1 MRLGRDGRSHV
12 DLIERI
18 AQHTSAARDGDEAL
32 LSAVTAICKWT
43 GFPLGHAYLVERDP
57 ELPLPPSGLWHGAV
71 PQYAPLIELTADTPL
86 APGIGLPG
94 RVMSTGRPET
104 ILELFADP
112 NLPRRTIA
120 CEVGLRSAFAFPVHS
135 GDRCLAVL
143 EFFSPVH
150 ADPGQRL
157 LDVCLHIGRQLG
169 RLLAAMGVEEALR
182 ESERRFRS
190 FANSANDAMI
200 TADES
205 GMIVSWNRGAERM
218 FGYGPDEVAGKPLSL
233 LMPGRYRTRHDTG
246 LRRVVEGGVAAS
258 RLIGS
263 TVEVVGL
270 RKDGTEFPI
279 ELSLS
284 TWESGDGRFFG
295 GIIRDIADRKRAEE
309 HARALDTAP
318 DPIVK
323 VDAERVIRVANA
335 RAEELFGAI
344 VGRPVATLVAPLW
357 RVRTIRHFAAD
368 SREPLEGIA
377 LRADGSEFDAELTL
391 STEDGG
397 LTSVIRDVSQR
408 RRYERRL
415 RHLADHDGLT
425 GLVNRRRFEECI
437 DGDGA
442 VVLLG
447 LDRFKYVND
456 AHGHT
461 AGDDVLRAVAAA
473 RPPAGRAGAVV
484 ARLGGDEFAVLLDGA
499 SLEEAARI
507 GDELV
512 GAVAECRSS
521 QGFAVAASAGVVRLG
536 DAERPLLAA
545 DLAMHAAKEAGGNRI
560 HVTHGGDSRV
570 AGMQARAARA
580 DQVRRA
586 LAEDRFTLYWQPI
599 VDLAGGEAT
608 RYELLLRMIGS
619 DGAIV
624 LPGAFIE
631 VAERFGLI
639 GELDRWVIRRAIR
652 LLAEREDVQLE
663 VNVSGCSLTDAELPS
678 FVERELSGA
687 GVDPGRLIFEITETS
702 AIADMEQAREFA
714 ERLTRLGCRFALD
727 DFGAGFSS
735 FHYLKYLPLDYLK
748 IDGDF
753 VRKLASSPTDRLV
766 VKAMVDI
773 ARGMGMKTI
782 AEFVEDAETVEL
794 LRELGVD
801 YSQGYH
807 HGRPVPVGLSEACEQ
822 LPQQRGQV
830 SLLDL

>member
-1 MRLGRDGRSHV
+1 MS
-12 DLIERI
+12 
-18 AQHTSAARDGDEAL
+18 
-32 LSAVTAICKWT
+32 
-43 GFPLGHAYLVERDP
+43 VE
-57 ELPLPPSGLWHGAV
+57 G
-71 PQYAPLIELTADTPL
+71 
-86 APGIGLPG
+86 
-94 RVMSTGRPET
+94 
-104 ILELFADP
+104 
-112 NLPRRTIA
+112 
-120 CEVGLRSAFAFPVHS
+120 
-135 GDRCLAVL
+135 
-143 EFFSPVH
+143 
-150 ADPGQRL
+150 
-157 LDVCLHIGRQLG
+157 
-169 RLLAAMGVEEALR
+169 ALR
-182 ESERRFRS
+182 ASERRFRS
-190 FANSANDAMI
+190 FADSANDAMI
-200 TADES
+200 TADER
-205 GMIVSWNRGAERM
+205 GRVVSWNRAAERM
-218 FGYGPDEVAGKPLSL
+218 FGYRVDEIAGKPLSL
-233 LMPGRYRTRHDTG
+233 LMPERFRAPHDAG
-246 LRRVVEGGVAAS
+246 LRRVVQGGVAAS
-258 RLIGS
+258 RLLGS

-270 RKDGTEFPI
+270 RGDGSEFPI

-284 TWESGDGRFFG
+284 TWESGGARFFG

-309 HARALDTAP
+309 HARALDSAP
-318 DPIVK
+318 DAIVK

-335 RAEELFGAI
+335 RAEELFGALA
-344 VGRPVATLVAPLW
+344 GRPVATLVAPDW

-368 SREPLEGIA
+368 SREPLELIA
-377 LRADGSEFDAELTL
+377 LRADGSEFEAELTL
-391 STEDGG
+391 SAEDGG
-397 LTSVIRDVSQR
+397 LTGVIRDVSER

-461 AGDDVLRAVAAA
+461 AGDDLLRAVAAA
-473 RPPAGRAGAVV
+473 LRCAARPGDVV

-499 SLEEAARI
+499 SLEDAAGI
-507 GDELV
+507 ADALV
-512 GAVAECRSS
+512 GAIAECRSS

-545 DLAMHAAKEAGGNRI
+545 DLAMHAAKEAGGNRV

-599 VDLAGGEAT
+599 VSLAGGEAA

-624 LPGAFIE
+624 APGAFIE

-639 GELDRWVIRRAIR
+639 GDIDRWVIRRAIR
-652 LLAEREDVQLE
+652 LLAERRDVCLE
-663 VNVSGCSLTDAELPS
+663 VNVSGCSVSYAELPS
-678 FVERELSGA
+678 FVERELTGA
-687 GVDPGRLIFEITETS
+687 GVDPERLVFEITETA
-702 AIADMEQAREFA
+702 AIADMAQAREFA

-735 FHYLKYLPLDYLK
+735 FHYLKHLPLDYLK

-753 VRKLASSPTDRLV
+753 VRGLATSPTDRLV

-782 AEFVEDAETVEL
+782 AEFVEDAETVSL

-807 HGRPVPVGLSEACEQ
+807 HGRPVPVGLSEAPEQ
-822 LPQQRGQV
+822 LAQQRGQV

>member
-1 MRLGRDGRSHV
+1 V

-18 AQHTSAARDGDEAL
+18 AQRTSAARDGDEAL
-32 LSAVTAICKWT
+32 LATVSEICRRT

-57 ELPLPPSGLWHGAV
+57 ELPLPPSRLWYGTG
-71 PQYAPLIELTADTPL
+71 PQHAPLIELTADTPL

-104 ILELFADP
+104 ILDLSADA
-112 NLPRRTIA
+112 NLPRRA
-120 CEVGLRSAFAFPVHS
+120 AAVQVGLRSAFAFPVQT

-143 EFFSPVH
+143 EFFSPVR
-150 ADPGQRL
+150 ADPGRRL
-157 LDVCLHIGRQLG
+157 LDVCVHIGRQLG

-190 FANSANDAMI
+190 FADSANDAMI

-205 GMIVSWNRGAERM
+205 GLIVSWNPAAERM
-218 FGYGPDEVAGKPLSL
+218 FGYRRAEVAGRPLSL
-233 LMPGRYRTRHDTG
+233 LMPERFRAPHDAG

-258 RLIGS
+258 RLLGS
-263 TVEVVGL
+263 TVEVVGS

-284 TWESGDGRFFG
+284 TWETADGRFFG

-309 HARALDTAP
+309 HERALDNAP

-323 VDAERVIRVANA
+323 VDAERVIRLANA
-335 RAEELFGAI
+335 RAEELFGSAI
-344 VGRPVATLVAPLW
+344 VGRPVAELVAPAW

-368 SREPLEGIA
+368 SREPLEVIA
-377 LRADGSEFDAELTL
+377 LRADGSEFEAELTL
-391 STEDGG
+391 SAEDGG
-397 LTSVIRDVSQR
+397 LTSVIRDVSER
-408 RRYERRL
+408 KRYERRL

-437 DGDGA
+437 GGDGA

-473 RPPAGRAGAVV
+473 LRFAARPGDVV

-499 SLEEAARI
+499 SLEDAARVA
-507 GDELV
+507 DELV
-512 GAVAECRSS
+512 RAIAECRSS

-545 DLAMHAAKEAGGNRI
+545 DLAMHAAKEAGGNRV

-570 AGMQARAARA
+570 AGMQARVARA

-599 VDLAGGEAT
+599 VELAGGEAT
-608 RYELLLRMIGS
+608 QYELLLRMIGE

-624 LPGAFIE
+624 PPGAFIE

-639 GELDRWVIRRAIR
+639 GDIDRWVITRAIR
-652 LLAEREDVQLE
+652 LLAERPDVRLE
-663 VNVSGCSLTDAELPS
+663 VNVSGCSLSDAELPS
-678 FVERELSGA
+678 FVERELIGS
-687 GVDPGRLIFEITETS
+687 GVDPSRLVFEITETS

-753 VRKLASSPTDRLV
+753 VRGLASSPTDRLV

-782 AEFVEDAETVEL
+782 AEFVEDAETVTL

-807 HGRPVPVGLSEACEQ
+807 HGRPVPVGLVEAAEQ
-822 LPQQRGQV
+822 FPKQRGQV
-830 SLLDL
+830 SLLDV